1 MKTTTGAEQD
11 DQISASDSVELYW
24 RCTVYF
30 PIIDTIVNNL
40 KFRFP
45 EESLEMA
52 SSIDYFVE
60 MDYEKSQYFI
70 NHYKVCYITIQ
81 VIYVCNYNDKL
92 LNFYLRMLC
101 VSTWICKKRK
111 CLF

>member
-1 MKTTTGAEQD
+1 MDFHLETTTGAEQD
-11 DQISASDSVELYW
+11 DQINASDPVELYW
-24 RCTVYF
+24 RRTVYF
-30 PIIDTIVNNL
+30 PIIDTIINNL
-40 KFRFP
+40 KFRFS

-70 NHYKVCYITIQ
+70 NHYKVCYISIQ
-81 VIYVCNYNDKL
+81 VIYVCNYNDIL

-101 VSTWICKKRK
+101 VSTWIC
-111 CLF
+111 